1 MHRPRYL
8 RYLLLTPVL
17 IGLVFAA
24 AGCGGS
30 EHDLM
35 IKKFFMASGAGDTVT
50 LGNIA
55 TVSFDPNRD
64 GRASSVSFVSETP
77 EQTRVL
83 KIKEL
88 DKAFKDAQ
96 ANASAVSKEMK
107 DYQDKNADAISRV
120 LKIEQSGKGKATGRD
135 AEVQKAWT
143 EWRDKSS
150 VAEKALSEARMAL
163 ATERKVADLSLP
175 DQDPTAFDAIE
186 ATKEVTVTA
195 NVMMPDKQSTKKT
208 LVLTLQRVVLN
219 EGGGKPP
226 IEGKWMIT
234 GLKEAG
240 AAQ

>member
-1 MHRPRYL
+1 MHRPRYS
-8 RYLLLTPVL
+8 RYLLLAPVL

-30 EHDLM
+30 EHELM

-64 GRASSVSFVSETP
+64 GRAQNVSFVSETP

-83 KIKEL
+83 KIKPL
-88 DKAFKDAQ
+88 DQAFKEAQ
-96 ANASAVSKEMK
+96 ANAASVSKQMK
-107 DYQDKNADAISRV
+107 EYQDKNADAISRL
-120 LKIEQSGKGKATGRD
+120 LKIEQSGKGKPAGHD
-135 AEVQKAWT
+135 AEVQKTWT

-150 VAEKALSEARMAL
+150 VVEKALSEARMAL
-163 ATERKVADLSLP
+163 STERKVADLSLP
-175 DQDPTAFDAIE
+175 DKDVTVFDATE

-195 NVMMPDKQSTKKT
+195 SVLTPDKQSVKKT
-208 LVLTLQRVVLN
+208 MVLVLQRVVLN

-234 GLKEAG
+234 ALKD
-240 AAQ
+240 AAAK

>member
-1 MHRPRYL
+1 
-8 RYLLLTPVL
+8 V

-30 EHDLM
+30 EHELM

-64 GRASSVSFVSETP
+64 GRAQSVSFVSETP

-83 KIKEL
+83 KIKQL
-88 DKAFKDAQ
+88 DQAFKDAQ
-96 ANASAVSKEMK
+96 AAASAVSKDMK
-107 DYQDKNADAISRV
+107 AYQDKNADAISRV
-120 LKIEQSGKGKATGRD
+120 LKVEQSGKGKPAGKD

-163 ATERKVADLSLP
+163 GTERRVADLSLP
-175 DQDPTAFDAIE
+175 DKDVTAFDATE

-195 NVMMPDKQSTKKT
+195 NVTTPDKQSLKKT
-208 LVLTLQRVVLN
+208 MVLTLQRVVLN

-234 GLKEAG
+234 ALKDAP
-240 AAQ
+240 AK